1 MSKVI
6 FHVDESSRWQMVLAN
21 ATNMIQYGRTQD
33 MPFEVEILA
42 NSQAVRQLTIQGAE
56 EAEMRERA
64 EVLSRSGARFA
75 ACRVAMGNLKIKESD
90 LLPFV
95 QTVPSGVVELA
106 QRQDEG
112 YAYIRP

>member
-6 FHVDESSRWQMVLAN
+6 FHVDESSRWPMVLAN
-21 ATNMIQYGRTQD
+21 ATNMIQYGRTQGR
-33 MPFEVEILA
+33 PFEVEILA
-42 NSQAVRQLTIQGAE
+42 NSQAVRQLTTQGAE

-75 ACRVAMGNLKIKESD
+75 ACSVAMGNLKIESSE

-106 QRQDEG
+106 LRQDEG